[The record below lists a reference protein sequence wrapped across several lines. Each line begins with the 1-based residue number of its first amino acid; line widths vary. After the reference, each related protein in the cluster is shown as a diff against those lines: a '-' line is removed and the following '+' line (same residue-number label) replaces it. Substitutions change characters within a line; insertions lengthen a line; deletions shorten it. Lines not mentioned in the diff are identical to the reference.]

1 MASTFFGLHI
11 GSSAL
16 SSFQV
21 ATNTTANNIAN
32 VKTTGYTRQAAT
44 LQAKD
49 AINVTARYGSV
60 GTGVTVTSI
69 KQQRDLYYDN
79 KYWENNSCYGRYEQ
93 KLYYMEQIQ
102 NYFKDNGSSVKG
114 FSSVFSQMFSDLDTL
129 RSKPSDKTV
138 RNQFISSA
146 QSLCTY
152 FNQMSDNLSKLQDDC
167 NEEIKNNVD
176 EINSISEKISL
187 LNKEINQ
194 IETGTGVEAS
204 SLRDE
209 RANLIDSLS
218 KIVNVSYNETEVQ
231 NTYGDNLGGTNFSL
245 YINGE
250 KVVEGQQMIQHCP
263 VLIVLLPLTAAL
275 LCLLFSKFNKNLG
288 SWLVIGSIAG
298 SLACSLQVLHQTLTS
313 GEAIHY
319 WMGNWEPPLG
329 IEFVIDP
336 LSAVMA
342 VLITFISLMVA
353 VYSKPFMRKED
364 WLHIGGYYT
373 LYGLL
378 TVGLCGMVITGDMFN
393 LYVYLEVMSLSGYG
407 LIAMGGKKSMLA
419 AFRYMLIGT
428 IGASLYL
435 ISVAYLY
442 AMTGTLNMADLGER
456 IMPYLSSPPFALA
469 VACLFIGFGIKMA
482 LFPLHGWQPDAYNFA
497 HPGSA
502 AFIAGVMSKVPAYAI
517 IRLMPSLICS

>member
-1 MASTFFGLHI
+1 M
-11 GSSAL
+11 
-16 SSFQV
+16 
-21 ATNTTANNIAN
+21 
-32 VKTTGYTRQAAT
+32 
-44 LQAKD
+44 
-49 AINVTARYGSV
+49 
-60 GTGVTVTSI
+60 
-69 KQQRDLYYDN
+69 
-79 KYWENNSCYGRYEQ
+79 
-93 KLYYMEQIQ
+93 
-102 NYFKDNGSSVKG
+102 
-114 FSSVFSQMFSDLDTL
+114 
-129 RSKPSDKTV
+129 
-138 RNQFISSA
+138 
-146 QSLCTY
+146 
-152 FNQMSDNLSKLQDDC
+152 
-167 NEEIKNNVD
+167 
-176 EINSISEKISL
+176 
-187 LNKEINQ
+187 
-194 IETGTGVEAS
+194 
-204 SLRDE
+204 
-209 RANLIDSLS
+209 
-218 KIVNVSYNETEVQ
+218 
-231 NTYGDNLGGTNFSL
+231 
-245 YINGE
+245 
-250 KVVEGQQMIQHCP
+250 
-263 VLIVLLPLTAAL
+263 
-275 LCLLFSKFNKNLG
+275 
-288 SWLVIGSIAG
+288 
-298 SLACSLQVLHQTLTS
+298 
-313 GEAIHY
+313 
-319 WMGNWEPPLG
+319 G

-497 HPGSA
+497 HPG
-502 AFIAGVMSKVPAYAI
+502 FGGPLLPA
-517 IRLMPSLICS
+517 

>member
-1 MASTFFGLHI
+1 
-11 GSSAL
+11 
-16 SSFQV
+16 
-21 ATNTTANNIAN
+21 
-32 VKTTGYTRQAAT
+32 
-44 LQAKD
+44 
-49 AINVTARYGSV
+49 
-60 GTGVTVTSI
+60 
-69 KQQRDLYYDN
+69 
-79 KYWENNSCYGRYEQ
+79 
-93 KLYYMEQIQ
+93 
-102 NYFKDNGSSVKG
+102 
-114 FSSVFSQMFSDLDTL
+114 
-129 RSKPSDKTV
+129 
-138 RNQFISSA
+138 
-146 QSLCTY
+146 
-152 FNQMSDNLSKLQDDC
+152 
-167 NEEIKNNVD
+167 
-176 EINSISEKISL
+176 
-187 LNKEINQ
+187 
-194 IETGTGVEAS
+194 
-204 SLRDE
+204 
-209 RANLIDSLS
+209 
-218 KIVNVSYNETEVQ
+218 
-231 NTYGDNLGGTNFSL
+231 
-245 YINGE
+245 
-250 KVVEGQQMIQHCP
+250 MIQHCP

-469 VACLFIGFGIKMA
+469 VACLFIGFGKWHCSRCTAGSRMLTTLPIPVRR
-482 LFPLHGWQPDAYNFA
+482 PLL
-497 HPGSA
+497 
-502 AFIAGVMSKVPAYAI
+502 PA
-517 IRLMPSLICS
+517 

>member
-1 MASTFFGLHI
+1 
-11 GSSAL
+11 
-16 SSFQV
+16 
-21 ATNTTANNIAN
+21 
-32 VKTTGYTRQAAT
+32 
-44 LQAKD
+44 
-49 AINVTARYGSV
+49 
-60 GTGVTVTSI
+60 
-69 KQQRDLYYDN
+69 
-79 KYWENNSCYGRYEQ
+79 
-93 KLYYMEQIQ
+93 
-102 NYFKDNGSSVKG
+102 
-114 FSSVFSQMFSDLDTL
+114 
-129 RSKPSDKTV
+129 
-138 RNQFISSA
+138 
-146 QSLCTY
+146 
-152 FNQMSDNLSKLQDDC
+152 
-167 NEEIKNNVD
+167 
-176 EINSISEKISL
+176 
-187 LNKEINQ
+187 
-194 IETGTGVEAS
+194 
-204 SLRDE
+204 
-209 RANLIDSLS
+209 
-218 KIVNVSYNETEVQ
+218 
-231 NTYGDNLGGTNFSL
+231 
-245 YINGE
+245 
-250 KVVEGQQMIQHCP
+250 MIQHCP

-517 IRLMPSLICS
+517 IRFFFYIFGVNNPIISTALTVLGILGIGGVLIGSIMALAQYDFRRMLAYSSVAQIGYIAIGMAIGNMYGFIGAVLHIINHAFMKSALFLVIGGIQYRFGEINLYRLGGLNKKMTLSTITVILAALSMVGIPPTAGFFSKWYLMLGAYQGGQYFYIVVLVISSLLNAVYFFRILEQMFVQHEASLTEINRHEGKLGLPPEMAIPILCAGIGILVLGFYSVDIVDDILKSGLPEVFLR